1 MTEISICSE
10 LLNVCMNA
18 LTHAARGS
26 GISGP
31 ETRQGRRG
39 AGAGG
44 EGQHLVQD
52 ERCNLHMHT
61 AGSGSHQRC
70 TPDMQNNATGVAY
83 QPRKPV
89 KNATGVA
96 YRPRKPVCSTMVR
109 K

>member
-1 MTEISICSE
+1 
-10 LLNVCMNA
+10 MNA

-26 GISGP
+26 GIGGQ

-39 AGAGG
+39 AVASR
-44 EGQHLVQD
+44 EAWHLVCG
-52 ERCNLHMHT
+52 ECCNLHMHT

-109 K
+109 E